1 MKKIAVFLLS
11 ICFLSGCSANGDP
24 VSRAMDLRSK
34 LLESSG
40 CSFTAVIS
48 VDYEDKIYTFT
59 LDCTADSEGNLSFV
73 VSDPQTLGG
82 ITGSF
87 SKKGG
92 ALTFDDKVLAFP
104 LLADGQI
111 APVCTPWILLNTFRG
126 GYISGCGQ
134 DKENLRIYYDD
145 SFENSVL
152 HLEALLD
159 ENNIPIYGEIFWR
172 ERRILSADIR
182 NFVIL

>member
-1 MKKIAVFLLS
+1 MKRIAAFLLS
-11 ICFLSGCSANGDP
+11 ICFLSGCSANNDP
-24 VSRAMDLRSK
+24 ISRAMDLRNK
-34 LLESSG
+34 LLDSSG

-48 VDYEDKIYTFT
+48 ADYEDEIYTFT
-59 LDCTADSEGNLSFV
+59 LDCLADSEGNLSFTV
-73 VSDPQTLGG
+73 VDPKTLSG

-87 SKKGG
+87 SKNGG

-111 APVCTPWILLNTFRG
+111 APICTPWILLNTIKG

-134 DKENLRIYYDD
+134 DKENLRVYYDD

-152 HLEALLD
+152 HLEALFD
-159 ENNIPIYGEIFWR
+159 EDDMPIYGEIFWR

-182 NFVIL
+182 NFVLL

>member
-1 MKKIAVFLLS
+1 MKRIAAFLLS
-11 ICFLSGCSANGDP
+11 ICFLSGCYANSDP
-24 VSRAMDLRSK
+24 ISRAMDLRGK

-48 VDYEDKIYTFT
+48 ADYEDKIYTFS
-59 LDCTADSEGNLSFV
+59 LDCMADSEGNLSFTV
-73 VSDPQTLGG
+73 TDPQTLSG

-104 LLADGQI
+104 LLADDQI
-111 APVCTPWILLNTFRG
+111 APVCTPWIILNTLRS

-134 DKENLRIYYDD
+134 ENENLRVYYDD

-152 HLEALLD
+152 HLEALFD
-159 ENNIPIYGEIFWR
+159 EDDMPIYGEIFWR

-182 NFVIL
+182 NFVLL